1 MPYPLEIAT
10 RPIDPE
16 KPPVAS
22 GPDIAIAHDAGATQS
37 AYARRGLLSR
47 AMATAFAAA
56 MLAGCAPRQS
66 LSPVASLPAPPVR
79 LLAPALPAPTE
90 ALPTEALPPECVS
103 RYAGLLDLATLAARY
118 GRSSGLFIDAL
129 GDMAS
134 QLSACLDQYPPGSHS
149 SGFLHAV
156 EHT

>member
-22 GPDIAIAHDAGATQS
+22 GPGIAMAHDAGARQS
-37 AYARRGLLSR
+37 AYARRGLLPR
-47 AMATAFAAA
+47 AMAAAFAAA

-79 LLAPALPAPTE
+79 LLAPVPALPA
-90 ALPTEALPPECVS
+90 PTEALPPECVS

-134 QLSACLDQYPPGSHS
+134 QLSTCLDQYPPGSRS
-149 SGFLHAV
+149 RGFLHAV